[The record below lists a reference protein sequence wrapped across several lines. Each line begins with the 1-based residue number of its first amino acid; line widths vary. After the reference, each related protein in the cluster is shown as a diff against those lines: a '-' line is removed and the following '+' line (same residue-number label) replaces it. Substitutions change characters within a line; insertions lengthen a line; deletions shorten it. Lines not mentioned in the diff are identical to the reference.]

1 MSNVSMIDMEALREE
16 MLYENRMIELE
27 SIEHEQKMHED
38 TDYFCEWVLDNLMK
52 KGVVSLRDM
61 IEELNAEI
69 RKYNQHIDNIYDYFK
84 EI

>member
-27 SIEHEQKMHED
+27 AREHEQKMQGD
-38 TDYFCEWVLDNLMK
+38 TDYFCEYLLDNLIK
-52 KGVVSLRDM
+52 KNVALRDM

-69 RKYNQHIDNIYDYFK
+69 RKYNQHIDDIYDYFK

>member
-1 MSNVSMIDMEALREE
+1 MSNVSMINMEALREE
-16 MLYENRMIELE
+16 MLHENRLAELE
-27 SIEHEQKMHED
+27 AREHEQKMQED

-52 KGVVSLRDM
+52 KGVVSLRDI

-69 RKYNQHIDNIYDYFK
+69 RKYNQHIDDIYDYFK

>member
-1 MSNVSMIDMEALREE
+1 MLSINQKELELMRQE
-16 MLYENRMIELE
+16 MLYENKLAELE
-27 SIEHEQKMHED
+27 AREHEQKMQGD

-61 IEELNAEI
+61 IEELNGEI
-69 RKYNQHIDNIYDYFK
+69 RKYNQDIDYVYDYFK

>member
-27 SIEHEQKMHED
+27 AREHEQKMHED

-61 IEELNAEI
+61 IETLNNEI
-69 RKYNQHIDNIYDYFK
+69 KNYNQDIDYVYDYFK